1 MLHPFTFESTLTL
14 PGGVF
19 ATSRLGLNGRSRG
32 RVFES
37 VQSAL
42 DGEMRASW
50 YLGWLIGFRDSYG
63 WIDGS
68 VGRELEDLHVE
79 LQSDYTPG

>member
-1 MLHPFTFESTLTL
+1 
-14 PGGVF
+14 
-19 ATSRLGLNGRSRG
+19 
-32 RVFES
+32 VFES

-50 YLGWLIGFRDSYG
+50 YLGWLIGFRHSYG

-68 VGRELEDLHVE
+68 VIRELEGLHVE